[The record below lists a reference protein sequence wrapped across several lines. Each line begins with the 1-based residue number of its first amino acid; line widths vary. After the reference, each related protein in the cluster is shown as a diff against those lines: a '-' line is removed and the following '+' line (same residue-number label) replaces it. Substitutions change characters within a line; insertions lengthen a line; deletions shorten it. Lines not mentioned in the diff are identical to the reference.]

1 MSEAKGKENIDCY
14 GSGNPSQDQLEA
26 PLVVKLVELSRL
38 NKDIQMNSF
47 ILLYL
52 PGVSGR
58 FWRG

>member
-1 MSEAKGKENIDCY
+1 MSEAKGRENKDCY
-14 GSGNPSQDQLEA
+14 DSGKPSKDQLEV
-26 PLVVKLVELSRL
+26 PLVVKLVELYRL

-47 ILLYL
+47 ILPYL